1 MIIVCSSTS
10 CALAC
15 EDNNTCET
23 LRYWPKSQCEA
34 GVVPIDNED
43 VSPNKVNSFR
53 PRYTKTP
60 SASLPDMVKPV
71 ICMEEINT
79 RTCETV
85 GVIGESAHRKNNV
98 QHLGEP
104 FHSIKSEV
112 DDMQGQRGNNNPSSS
127 WQGQSER
134 LIRTMKRGNAC
145 GVKELYRHHVYRM
158 ERRPA

>member
-10 CALAC
+10 CAMAC
-15 EDNNTCET
+15 GGNEACET

-34 GVVPIDNED
+34 GVVPTDNED
-43 VSPNKVNSFR
+43 VSPNEVNSFR
-53 PRYTKTP
+53 PRYAKAP
-60 SASLPDMVKPV
+60 LASLPKMVKPV

-85 GVIGESAHRKNNV
+85 GVIGESAHRKNNA
-98 QHLGEP
+98 QYLGEP
-104 FHSIKSEV
+104 FHGIKSEV
-112 DDMQGQRGNNNPSSS
+112 DDMQGQQGNNNLLSL

-134 LIRTMKRGNAC
+134 LILTMKRGNAC
-145 GVKELYRHHVYRM
+145 GVKELFRHHVDRI